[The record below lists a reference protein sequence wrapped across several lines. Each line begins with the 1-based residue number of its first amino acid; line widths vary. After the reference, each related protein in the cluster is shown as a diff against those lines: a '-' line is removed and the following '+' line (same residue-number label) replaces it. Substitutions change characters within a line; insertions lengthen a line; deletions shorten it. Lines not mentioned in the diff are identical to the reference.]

1 MPEGFQFPPGKDSA
15 TVLAASVDEDYFDT
29 MGLTILRGRAF
40 QRTDSAGAPGVAIV
54 NEQLAQH
61 YWPDQDPIGKRF
73 RVNDAG
79 AWVQIVGLAKT
90 SKYTFLAETPIEF
103 LYFPYRQR
111 ASAAH
116 DPVDDLC
123 GDAAALAAPLR
134 DVVRRLDPDQPIY
147 NVRTM
152 EEFYRMRVVRAF
164 KVVIGSV
171 AAMGM
176 MGLALSIVGLYGL
189 VAYAVSRRT
198 KEIGIRMAIGAG
210 RADVLRMVLG
220 QGMMLAIAGLAVG
233 LLASLGARR
242 LLVAAFGNTRPVAL
256 DFIPFLLVASSVLA
270 VTLLAAY
277 LPARRASRVDPVEAL
292 RYE

>member
-1 MPEGFQFPPGKDSA
+1 M
-15 TVLAASVDEDYFDT
+15 
-29 MGLTILRGRAF
+29 
-40 QRTDSAGAPGVAIV
+40 
-54 NEQLAQH
+54 
-61 YWPDQDPIGKRF
+61 
-73 RVNDAG
+73 
-79 AWVQIVGLAKT
+79 QIVGLAKT
-90 SKYTFLAETPIEF
+90 SKYTFLAEKPMEF
-103 LYFPYRQR
+103 LYFSYRQR
-111 ASAAH
+111 PVPRMILLTTSA
-116 DPVDDLC
+116 
-123 GDAAALAAPLR
+123 GDAAALAAPIR
-134 DVVRRLDPDQPIY
+134 DLVHRLDPGQPIY

-152 EEFYRMRVVRAF
+152 EEFYRLRVVRAF

-171 AAMGM
+171 AAMGI

-198 KEIGIRMAIGAG
+198 KEIGVRMAIGAG
-210 RADVLRMVLG
+210 RADVLRMILG

-242 LLVAAFGNTRPVAL
+242 LLVAAFGNTRPAAL